1 MLNEF
6 FIRCLSK
13 HISLHLNR
21 ASIGIQPILEQ
32 FIEKLLVEAVH
43 GIIEGQQDKLWRLVL
58 LEVPGDIS
66 SATKTVGQAAEI
78 GVTSLSLLAGA
89 ESPKGGHYQ

>member
-32 FIEKLLVEAVH
+32 VFEKLLVKAVH
-43 GIIEGQQDKLWRLVL
+43 GVIEGQQDKLRGLVL
-58 LEVPGDIS
+58 FEVPGDFC
-66 SATKTVGQAAEI
+66 SATKTIGQPAVA

-89 ESPKGGHYQ
+89 ESPKGGHDQ